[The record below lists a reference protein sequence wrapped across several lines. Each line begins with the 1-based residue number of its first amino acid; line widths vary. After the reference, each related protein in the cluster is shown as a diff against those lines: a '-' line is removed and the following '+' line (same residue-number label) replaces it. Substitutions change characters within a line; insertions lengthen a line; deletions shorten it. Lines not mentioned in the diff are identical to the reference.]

1 MLSVVN
7 KSRTILS
14 RLASITLQGFI
25 FYICKV
31 YFIPQEKRQN
41 RSNFVC
47 ANLEIK
53 YVLPRGGT
61 RGRRAQSS
69 EAFTE
74 QHSCHVT
81 SGGKQSHAF
90 PQKTIKMN

>member
-1 MLSVVN
+1 MALESSLSDRLIFS
-7 KSRTILS
+7 KMIKISPKTLS
-14 RLASITLQGFI
+14 GFC
-25 FYICKV
+25 FVKMVGSCRRARKNWP
-31 YFIPQEKRQN
+31 IP
-41 RSNFVC
+41 
-47 ANLEIK
+47 A
-53 YVLPRGGT
+53 PRKIDPEST
-61 RGRRAQSS
+61 TGRRAQSS